1 MRGSEMRT
9 GELFSYVDL
18 EKRVPEHHPL
28 RLIRRIVNEVL
39 ADLDREFAELYAAE
53 GRPSVA
59 PERLLRALLLQAFY
73 TIRSERQL
81 MEQLHYNLLY
91 RWFVGLAWMIRCGC
105 LPCLRRTATGCWTP
119 RWHASFW
126 PSFSTTKRFVRC
138 FRTSTF
144 PSTARR
150 LPPGPR

>member
-1 MRGSEMRT
+1 MRGSDVRT

-53 GRPSVA
+53 GRPSIA

-91 RWFVGLAWMIRCGC
+91 RWFVGLGVYDPVWV
-105 LPCLRRTATGCWTP
+105 PTV
-119 RWHASFW
+119 F
-126 PSFSTTKRFVRC
+126 TKNRN
-138 FRTSTF
+138 
-144 PSTARR
+144 R
-150 LPPGPR
+150 LLDAEVSISNVEPPGSVDALRPCAVNRTLPSAGGHDAYR

>member
-1 MRGSEMRT
+1 MAGGIDAGSDMRT

-53 GRPSVA
+53 GRPSIA

-73 TIRSERQL
+73 TIRSERHL
-81 MEQLHYNLLY
+81 MEHDPVWMPTVFTKN
-91 RWFVGLAWMIRCGC
+91 RNRLAG
-105 LPCLRRTATGCWTP
+105 RRG
-119 RWHASFW
+119 
-126 PSFSTTKRFVRC
+126 
-138 FRTSTF
+138 
-144 PSTARR
+144 
-150 LPPGPR
+150 G